1 MSLVPRTHRAV
12 IHTSPKEPLTVQD
25 VSVPDAG
32 PGSAVVEILAT
43 PLFAYTADIINGT
56 RPYPMVYPLTPGAS
70 AIARGASPDAFH
82 SHLKSTKL
90 NHI

>member
-1 MSLVPRTHRAV
+1 MPLIPHTHRAV

-25 VSVPDAG
+25 VSIPDVG

-43 PLFAYTADIINGT
+43 PLPTYTADIINGT

-70 AIARGASPDAFH
+70 AIARGTSSGAFH
-82 SHLKSTKL
+82 FRLESIKL
-90 NHI
+90 SRI